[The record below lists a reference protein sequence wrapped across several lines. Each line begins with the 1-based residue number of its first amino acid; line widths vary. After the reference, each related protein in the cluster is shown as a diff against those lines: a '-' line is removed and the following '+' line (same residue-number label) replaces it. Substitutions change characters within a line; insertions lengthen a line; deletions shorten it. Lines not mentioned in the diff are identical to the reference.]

1 MEITLGQY
9 IDAVNLI
16 KEYHKQIEEKIYI
29 SKNEIIYIDNL
40 DISFRLRN
48 CLYDYFISMQ
58 NPINIC
64 EATTKDLLKV
74 DINKFRNQK
83 NVGKKSIEELLEI
96 IHKIQTN
103 TL

>member
-64 EATTKDLLKV
+64 EATTKDLLKI

-83 NVGKKSIEELLEI
+83 NVGKRSFDQLKELI
-96 IHKIQTN
+96 IKIQTN